1 MITAIIAA
9 VVSALLGVAA
19 EALMEG
25 LGGII
30 CTAVMGAFIIALI
43 EQKK

>member
-9 VVSALLGVAA
+9 VVSLLLGVVA
-19 EALMEG
+19 EALVAG
-25 LGGII
+25 LGSMV

-43 EQKK
+43 EKKK